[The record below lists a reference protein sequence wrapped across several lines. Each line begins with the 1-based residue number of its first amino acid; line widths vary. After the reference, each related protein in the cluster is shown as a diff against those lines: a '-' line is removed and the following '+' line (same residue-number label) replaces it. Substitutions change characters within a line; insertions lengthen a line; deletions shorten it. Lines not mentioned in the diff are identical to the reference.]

1 MRVKF
6 ALLTTEPITIS
17 PHVLRPTFWAFAARI
32 GLTSLFDSDSDA
44 DINITECECHP
55 LRAPSA
61 ARDSRMRASSR
72 SPQTTK
78 CVLNTSPVTG
88 HQRTR
93 YGINVSS
100 ALELSEL
107 WASMRNRCVTSP
119 SPSAGDE
126 SQRERVVRT
135 YHLRRQLQRASCSRY
150 RVYE

>member
-78 CVLNTSPVTG
+78 CVLNTSPVTD

-93 YGINVSS
+93 YGINVLSKQPPCSVFDSS
-100 ALELSEL
+100 TETVLTLSGTL
-107 WASMRNRCVTSP
+107 LGQLPNLLGRIPVPVC
-119 SPSAGDE
+119 G
-126 SQRERVVRT
+126 QR
-135 YHLRRQLQRASCSRY
+135 
-150 RVYE
+150 